1 MSDKNDGGDKTE
13 QPTPK
18 KLKDAREK
26 GSVAKSKEVTST
38 AELILWLALIGLGI
52 SYAGERIASLM
63 DAIFDNLGGQF
74 IHTVPTL
81 GWMAVEALLM
91 ISAIFLLPIIAFG
104 LIIEFLQ
111 AGPILSFEKLK
122 PKMENLNPAEGVKR
136 MFSLDNLVEVIKAF
150 VKTALIFIIGW
161 WVLKSLLPEL
171 ALLPRA
177 QPLAIGE
184 AIWQI
189 ALQLLG
195 WTIGIFAF
203 VSILDA
209 AYQRHSFTKKMRMS
223 RRDIQQ
229 EVKDNEGDP
238 HVKAQRRQ
246 THQEWSQQNSSQAAR
261 DANVLIV
268 NPTHVAIALDYD
280 KQLCPIPTI
289 SAKGEDLMAL
299 AMREAAEDAGV
310 PIVRNIEL
318 ARNLLA
324 RTEVGEVIPPD
335 LFDIIA
341 EVILWAREV
350 REEIEQRKQNT
361 ETPESNTEQ
370 SLNRRYTPPGEDLTH
385 YPGYTR

>member
-1 MSDKNDGGDKTE
+1 MADKNDDGDKTE

-38 AELILWLALIGLGI
+38 AELVLWLALIGLGI
-52 SYAGERIASLM
+52 SYAGERIALLM
-63 DAIFDNLGGQF
+63 GNIFSNLGGHF
-74 IHTVPTL
+74 IHTAPAL
-81 GWMAVEALLM
+81 GWMALEAVL
-91 ISAIFLLPIIAFG
+91 IITAIFLLPIAAFG
-104 LIIEFLQ
+104 LIVEFLQ
-111 AGPILSFEKLK
+111 AGPVLSFEKLK

-150 VKTALIFIIGW
+150 AKTTLIFLIGW
-161 WVLKSLLPEL
+161 WVLESLLPEL

-229 EVKDNEGDP
+229 EVKDSEGDP

-280 KQLCPIPTI
+280 KELCPIPTI
-289 SAKGEDLMAL
+289 AAKGEDLMAL

-350 REEIEQRKQNT
+350 REEIEHAKQYT
-361 ETPESNTEQ
+361 EIISNTDQ
-370 SLNRRYTPPGEDLTH
+370 TPSRRHTPPGEDLTH
-385 YPGYTR
+385 YPGHTG